1 MYQIKYSFLTG
12 HSRLLDGIVLGK
24 DGHAIVK
31 DFILMILD
39 ERGANAQTFLP
50 RTGGGKADGT
60 HAVVH
65 QLACQ
70 LATGHVT
77 VTDGEVETV
86 GNGLVTIHTV
96 NDAEAVA
103 GENLFQLVSSL
114 TVHDDVVTEVV
125 LAVAGSAPCCGCG
138 PSVGCSF

>member
-12 HSRLLDGIVLGK
+12 HRRLLDGIVLGK
-24 DGHAIVK
+24 DGHAFVK

-70 LATGHVT
+70 LAAGHVA
-77 VTDGEVETV
+77 VTYGEVEAV
-86 GNGLVTIHTV
+86 GDGLVTVHAV
-96 NDAEAVA
+96 DDAEAVA
-103 GENLFQLVSSL
+103 REDLL
-114 TVHDDVVTEVV
+114 
-125 LAVAGSAPCCGCG
+125 
-138 PSVGCSF
+138 